1 METKCWLE
9 TEHKQCCCVCR
20 HHYADHYHC
29 AVHQELRG
37 TSLPME
43 GCICRIQK
51 GWICAGFLATAG
63 GDRVHSDWPE
73 HSIGCEMF
81 DRRPA

>member
-1 METKCWLE
+1 
-9 TEHKQCCCVCR
+9 
-20 HHYADHYHC
+20 
-29 AVHQELRG
+29 
-37 TSLPME
+37 ME